1 MKYFRVD
8 IYVTGRR
15 QNGYGGDFYEKNPF
29 AYYNILL
36 SFVNSGGIFSVFL
49 LPMAVMYIFPENAII
64 LTPVIIFLQICAI
77 VNYIDAYKQVHSYN
91 CELYNKNK
99 IPLWTVKFFYFSIV
113 MMILFFIMCGFTL
126 YEGAYLKYVIFSPEA
141 LILVTV
147 AALSIRNYLKVRK
160 NKSIYKDKE

>member
-1 MKYFRVD
+1 MKKIPLHTIIF
-8 IYVTGRR
+8 
-15 QNGYGGDFYEKNPF
+15 FYLSLIPMVF
-29 AYYNILL
+29 AVSI
-36 SFVNSGGIFSVFL
+36 GGIFSVFL
-49 LPMAVMYIFPENAII
+49 LPTVFMYIFQDINAMI

-113 MMILFFIMCGFTL
+113 MMILFFMMCGFTL
-126 YEGAYLKYVIFSPEA
+126 YEGADLKYVIFSPEA

-147 AALSIRNYLKVRK
+147 AVLSIRNYLKVRK